1 MIVKRK
7 MSLVSMFVFFMLLVV
22 PTFSYVNANIGIMKN
37 DPGGF
42 SDLYWGESL
51 NEVMSSHQTKYL
63 GNVQGSEQYA
73 VGIKN
78 ANGCMYLRGPVLV
91 FAVFFDH
98 KLGAIRIPIFGEYSA
113 MISPLEQLYGTPE
126 FNNGL
131 FTWEGENTDMVFT
144 ATNVQKNDGIIYL
157 ISNKLRK

>member
-1 MIVKRK
+1 MNREKAIRERFKVFEK
-7 MSLVSMFVFFMLLVV
+7 LV
-22 PTFSYVNANIGIMKN
+22 NIGYNTDSKVINLKVEELLLQPN
-37 DPGGF
+37 F
-42 SDLYWGESL
+42 NRGEL
-51 NEVMSSHQTKYL
+51 MI
-63 GNVQGSEQYA
+63 A